1 MKIKDGYILR
11 DVAGSH
17 IVVPLGSAELD
28 LGGMMTLN
36 EVGAFVWRALE
47 QETTEAAVVQALLAE
62 YDIDKETATQDV
74 HRYIQKLI
82 EKGVVEA

>member
-17 IVVPLGSAELD
+17 IVVPLGAAELD

-47 QETTEAAVVQALLAE
+47 QETTEAPAPQPLRLFPALRHA
-62 YDIDKETATQDV
+62 KRT
-74 HRYIQKLI
+74 RPPR
-82 EKGVVEA
+82 